1 MIDWT
6 QLTVAIA
13 ALLVLFYVV
22 FWNSKQQEKRD
33 DRQALHDELQAKRYE
48 DLLGKY
54 AALTTNVLDVVRE
67 NTKAVTLVER
77 GINGLPE
84 FVRQVDQ
91 RLANG
96 QQKFVEHAQRLEK
109 LETKKARQSGNKN
122 QT

>member
-96 QQKFVEHAQRLEK
+96 QQKVVEHAQRLEK